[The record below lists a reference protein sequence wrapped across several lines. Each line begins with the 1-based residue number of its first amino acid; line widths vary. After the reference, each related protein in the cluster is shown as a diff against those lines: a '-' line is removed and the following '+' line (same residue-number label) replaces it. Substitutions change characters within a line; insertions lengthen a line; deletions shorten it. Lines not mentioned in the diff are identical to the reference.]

1 MRKGLLGLLLVCI
14 LVGAHPFLVCADT
27 YYGDSGWHVAFTSQ
41 KKMESNFKT
50 SDLDEAVS
58 GLQPGDNIIFT
69 LALQNDYQETTD
81 WWMTNEVLHSLEDSS
96 ANSRTHGGAYT
107 YVLTY
112 TDRNGGKYVLF
123 DSDTV
128 GGEVISGAGEGLHE
142 ATDAMEEYFYLDT
155 LATGQRGKITLEIVL
170 DGETQ
175 GNDYQDTLADLQMNF
190 AVELNADGTPR
201 RELNETDSD
210 VSLRRSTESRQREL
224 VDEDSPSSTRVSL
237 VNNTDVNVVRTG
249 DDTELAPYLVAMAVS
264 GCLLL
269 LLAIYSMRQGRKEER
284 GTR

>member
-1 MRKGLLGLLLVCI
+1 MKKVFLSLLLVCI
-14 LVGAHPFLVCADT
+14 LAGGLSVPVRADT

-107 YVLTY
+107 YVLNY
-112 TDRNGGKYVLF
+112 TDKSGKKYVLF

-128 GGEVISGAGEGLHE
+128 GGEIISGAGEGLHE

-155 LATGQRGKITLEIVL
+155 LTTGQQGKITLEIVL

-190 AVELNADGTPR
+190 AVELNPNGTSR
-201 RELNETDSD
+201 RSLEETDSD
-210 VSLRRSTESRQREL
+210 FSLRRNPQSQQYEL
-224 VDEDSPSSTRVSL
+224 VDYDAPSSRRTTL
-237 VNNTDVNVVRTG
+237 VNDTDVVRTG
-249 DDTELAPYLVAMAVS
+249 DETDMTFYYIAMAVS
-264 GCLLL
+264 GALLL
-269 LLAIYSMRQGRKEER
+269 LLAFYSMKQGRKERREAE
-284 GTR
+284 